1 MDEPYTPEVRS
12 RILAHRN
19 YLKHQHGFIANPNLS
34 TEQNFLITI
43 SKMPSKTY
51 FSRPTNRQL
60 HNLLSNGARP
70 PASLTSLLGMGLNFC
85 IKHDRPT
92 NNIKNTFERLRR
104 DIRRI
109 NFWNNVE
116 SDDSEYNPKLYIS
129 QHKLFDP
136 ASNLIECRINAFEV
150 EYRRVQSRYNKP
162 TPPILSPARL
172 NLAAKQKLNN
182 QTIVVT
188 ANKNLGPCILNRET
202 YMSRA
207 FTEHL
212 GDFDTYAPLSDRAC
226 DSMMSLLRRTLEHW
240 QTKFHSMLKKG
251 DKLYLRTAMN
261 LARDELAKF

>member
-1 MDEPYTPEVRS
+1 VKAKRLLDEPYTPDVWS

-34 TEQNFLITI
+34 TEQNLLVTI
-43 SKMPSKTY
+43 SKMPSETY

-60 HNLLSNGARP
+60 HNLLSKGARP
-70 PASLTSLLGMGLNFC
+70 PGSLTSLLGMGLNFC

-129 QHKLFDP
+129 QHKMFDP
-136 ASNLIECRINAFEV
+136 ASNLIECGIDAFEA

-162 TPPILSPARL
+162 TPQISPLHDLILQQS
-172 NLAAKQKLNN
+172 K
-182 QTIVVT
+182 
-188 ANKNLGPCILNRET
+188 
-202 YMSRA
+202 S
-207 FTEHL
+207 
-212 GDFDTYAPLSDRAC
+212 
-226 DSMMSLLRRTLEHW
+226 
-240 QTKFHSMLKKG
+240 
-251 DKLYLRTAMN
+251 
-261 LARDELAKF
+261 